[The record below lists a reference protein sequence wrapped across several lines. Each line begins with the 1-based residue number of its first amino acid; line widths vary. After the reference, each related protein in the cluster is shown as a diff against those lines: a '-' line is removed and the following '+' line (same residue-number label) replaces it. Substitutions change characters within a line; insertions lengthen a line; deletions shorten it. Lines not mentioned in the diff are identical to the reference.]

1 MGWDETIDKK
11 DSTDWMTWLDQL
23 KLISSFRLKRCY
35 ITCPDELIRRE
46 LHCFSDASELAFGAV
61 CYLRSI
67 YSSQKLTCSL
77 VVSKS
82 RVAPIKPMTMP
93 RLELQG
99 AVLGTRLASTV
110 KDEIDIKIDTVHFW
124 VDSTI
129 VLQYINN
136 ESKRFKVFVG
146 NRVSEI
152 RDQSEPKQWHH
163 ISGVDNPADDITRGL
178 DIKDMGPQSRWVR
191 GPEFLYKDVSEW
203 PKQPK
208 ILDVECNDPE
218 IRPCAVLSIVVCP
231 FLENLKRSSSWTKV
245 VRVCSWILRFL
256 HNSRNQIKREL
267 YLTTIELQGANE
279 IIFRLI
285 QRQWY
290 RGELS
295 ALENG
300 REIHGSSPLRQ
311 LKPFISENGLL
322 RVGGR
327 LKNANIPL
335 SAKHQIILPGKSW
348 VSRLLV
354 QNHHKRDIEAG
365 LNYLIASLRLEFWIV
380 GSRVLVKRV
389 LRNCLDSKKS
399 NAKPLTPVMSPLP
412 QCRLAIGCPTFH
424 FTGVDYFGPILVKY
438 GRSSPKRWGCIFT
451 CLTTRAIHLEIAESL
466 STDAFINVL
475 KRFVNRRGN
484 PKALYSDCGS
494 NFKGAK
500 KELKECIKALN
511 QTEIGEYP
519 AQNSM
524 EWHFNPPDAPHMGG
538 AWERLIG
545 CVKVAL
551 RTLLKERSVTDFQ
564 LMTLL
569 TEVETIVNSRPLTA
583 VSDDINDMEALT
595 PNHFLLGRANKYVP
609 MGDFTDN
616 DLCSRKR
623 WRQVQVLSDH
633 FWRRFRR
640 EYLPCLT
647 KRVKWTTE
655 QRNAEIGDLV
665 LLVDA
670 NVPRG
675 QWRMARIANVIPGD
689 DGIVR
694 VAEIKTSTGNLLRP
708 VSKLCLLEEAIME

>member
-1 MGWDETIDKK
+1 M
-11 DSTDWMTWLDQL
+11 
-23 KLISSFRLKRCY
+23 
-35 ITCPDELIRRE
+35 
-46 LHCFSDASELAFGAV
+46 
-61 CYLRSI
+61 
-67 YSSQKLTCSL
+67 
-77 VVSKS
+77 
-82 RVAPIKPMTMP
+82 
-93 RLELQG
+93 
-99 AVLGTRLASTV
+99 
-110 KDEIDIKIDTVHFW
+110 
-124 VDSTI
+124 
-129 VLQYINN
+129 
-136 ESKRFKVFVG
+136 
-146 NRVSEI
+146 
-152 RDQSEPKQWHH
+152 
-163 ISGVDNPADDITRGL
+163 
-178 DIKDMGPQSRWVR
+178 
-191 GPEFLYKDVSEW
+191 
-203 PKQPK
+203 
-208 ILDVECNDPE
+208 
-218 IRPCAVLSIVVCP
+218 
-231 FLENLKRSSSWTKV
+231 
-245 VRVCSWILRFL
+245 
-256 HNSRNQIKREL
+256 
-267 YLTTIELQGANE
+267 
-279 IIFRLI
+279 
-285 QRQWY
+285 
-290 RGELS
+290 
-295 ALENG
+295 
-300 REIHGSSPLRQ
+300 
-311 LKPFISENGLL
+311 
-322 RVGGR
+322 
-327 LKNANIPL
+327 
-335 SAKHQIILPGKSW
+335 
-348 VSRLLV
+348 
-354 QNHHKRDIEAG
+354 
-365 LNYLIASLRLEFWIV
+365 
-380 GSRVLVKRV
+380 
-389 LRNCLDSKKS
+389 
-399 NAKPLTPVMSPLP
+399 
-412 QCRLAIGCPTFH
+412 
-424 FTGVDYFGPILVKY
+424 
-438 GRSSPKRWGCIFT
+438 
-451 CLTTRAIHLEIAESL
+451 
-466 STDAFINVL
+466 
-475 KRFVNRRGN
+475 GN

-511 QTEIGEYP
+511 QTEIGEYA